1 MEEQVKQAKHIIC
14 VNNSDG
20 TTATTQLPNDF
31 AIQFNNSAFTNIQSG
46 TKNATK
52 VFFTPQLY
60 SIDWFFNNINSS
72 AKNNKFIVS
81 GTLITNGSVTIPDNI
96 YDGITLASA
105 IQGIMNDATN
115 GVKYNGA
122 IMNWVVTYVPN
133 NSKMLIYYTTAG
145 ATNVSIRF
153 SDFANGVFTY
163 DTTKVLGMYV
173 FANSIYTKTIASSG
187 IGASLT
193 SDTCIDLNPYQVI
206 RVHSNVSKRTL
217 TKVKGALCPTDI
229 LFEIPTYNQSIGS
242 TLTFAPLSP
251 DLYRQEI
258 VSNFDYM
265 TFQLRDKYG
274 GLIPIVSSGECN
286 ITFVIEREITEPT
299 NADRMYSIGNYT
311 QFSSM

>member
-52 VFFTPQLY
+52 VYFTPQLF

-72 AKNNKFIVS
+72 AKNNKFVVS
-81 GTLITNGSVTIPDNI
+81 GTGITNGTVVIPDNI
-96 YDGITLASA
+96 YDAVSLALQITT
-105 IQGIMNDATN
+105 QMNDATT

-122 IMNWVVTYVPN
+122 VMAWSVAFVPN
-133 NSKMLIYYTTAG
+133 NSKMLLYYGTAG

-153 SDFANGVFTY
+153 SDFANGAFTY
-163 DTTKVLGMYV
+163 DITKVLGMYV
-173 FANSIYTKTIASSG
+173 FANSIYTKTISASG
-187 IGASLT
+187 IANAIV
-193 SDTCIDLNPYQVI
+193 SDTCVDLNPYQVV
-206 RVHSNVSKRTL
+206 RVHSNVAKRTL
-217 TKVKGALCPTDI
+217 SKVRGALCPTDI
-229 LFEIPTYNQSIGS
+229 LFEIPTYNQAIGS

-274 GLIPIVSSGECN
+274 GLIPISPSSECN

-311 QFSSM
+311 QFSNM